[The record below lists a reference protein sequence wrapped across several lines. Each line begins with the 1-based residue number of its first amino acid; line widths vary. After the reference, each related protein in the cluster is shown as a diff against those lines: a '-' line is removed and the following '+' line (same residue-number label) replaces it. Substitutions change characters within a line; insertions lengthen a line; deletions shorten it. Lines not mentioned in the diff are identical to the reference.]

1 MTTGRVGTGRVLKL
15 APGASAPTALPLT
28 GLQRSW
34 GVTVDSKGNLYVADS
49 INDRVL
55 KLPVQ

>member
-1 MTTGRVGTGRVLKL
+1 VVAAPGRVLTL
-15 APGASAPTALPLT
+15 AAGASAPTALPLT

-34 GVTVDSKGNLYVADS
+34 GVTVDTKGNLYVADS